1 MSRKL
6 LLIGLAL
13 QLAWAVLHGADGGA
27 SHRSRMQCGDKVGA
41 TLEGRTYAGVRGC
54 AECILDGSATAVTC
68 TRCAKGL
75 YLKTDG
81 GVTSCVSAAEC
92 SKGQFPTSDS
102 NGGSVCVECSD
113 TTKGG
118 IDNCAECSLLTSKA
132 RSSTV
137 LITCAKCSANALS
150 PVGDGCLRECPA
162 GSYETTTTSDN
173 TKICTPC
180 HLSCAGCNNDPSQ
193 NSCTSCYPG
202 FVLSLRNGDPIGPCI
217 PQCTEEFGINC
228 EPGACTASIAGS
240 KYCSKCKSGY
250 VPVDGVCVPMTQ
262 RTISGCNPSE
272 GVCTTCTAA
281 NYVLLSNGCY
291 NTQAFPAGFVCL
303 TANNGK
309 CTYCTNNQ
317 TPDDKGSCPS
327 CSEGC
332 SLCPGSPE
340 ICLECLP
347 GYYRSNNKC
356 FKCTDSDTGRNPTIT
371 GIPNCVNCILLPG
384 SSTLTCY
391 FMQTPTV
398 DPTDSSVNKGTFPAG
413 AIAGISVVAVL
424 VVGALIS
431 FLCWWFLCKTKRGG
445 VSSGTTTLI
454 R

>member
-1 MSRKL
+1 MSGKL

-54 AECILDGSATAVTC
+54 AECTQDGSATAVTC

-137 LITCAKCSANALS
+137 LIICTKCSANALS

-162 GSYETTTTSDN
+162 GSYETTTMSDN

-217 PQCTEEFGINC
+217 PQCTEEFGANC
-228 EPGACTASIAGS
+228 EPGYCTATIAGS
-240 KYCSKCKSGY
+240 KYCSKCKSGF
-250 VPVDGVCVPMTQ
+250 VPVDGVCVPVTQ
-262 RTISGCNPSE
+262 RTILGCNS
-272 GVCTTCTAA
+272 GSDGTCASCTDS
-281 NYVLLSNGCY
+281 YFPQSGGCY
-291 NTQAFPAGFVCL
+291 NTQTFPGNRLCMDAQS
-303 TANNGK
+303 GK
-309 CTYCTNNQ
+309 CTSCANGQ
-317 TPDDKGSCPS
+317 TADNSGSCPS
-327 CSEGC
+327 CPDRCDLCDKSNTETCEGC
-332 SLCPGSPE
+332 F
-340 ICLECLP
+340 P
-347 GYYRSNNKC
+347 GYYLSGTKCIKCDTSNESIIGVK
-356 FKCTDSDTGRNPTIT
+356 D
-371 GIPNCVNCILLPG
+371 CVSCAPPDNDQG
-384 SSTLTCY
+384 SVTCY
-391 FMQTPTV
+391 VIQPGV
-398 DPTDSSVNKGTFPAG
+398 SPNDPSVNKGGSSLSAG
-413 AIAGISVVAVL
+413 AIAGISIVII
-424 VVGALIS
+424 LIIGGLAG
-431 FLCWWFLCKTKRGG
+431 FLCWWFICHKKK
-445 VSSGTTTLI
+445 
-454 R
+454 